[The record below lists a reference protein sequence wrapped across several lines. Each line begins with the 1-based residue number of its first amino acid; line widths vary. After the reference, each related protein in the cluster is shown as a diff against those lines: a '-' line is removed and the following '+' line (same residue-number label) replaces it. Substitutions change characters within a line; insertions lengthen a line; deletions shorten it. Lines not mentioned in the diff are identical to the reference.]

1 MKFKSADF
9 LQPDNR
15 ELLGA
20 LREGLGRHFR
30 FVDVAIE
37 SCPDLTDF
45 GLASSGLSG
54 STALFEFGG
63 EPFAHNPK
71 YRGAKVDIEEMA
83 RASGHQDAKV
93 MCAVLGAAMA
103 DAAVIN
109 KHSGEMIPNAHV
121 GGRILSRVARVGE
134 DRQCIVESYES
145 LICGPI
151 ANLFVSE
158 GKPGEIIRIELRT
171 RFGDQPSLTQAI
183 RDSLAS
189 ITGGDLH
196 IGMGGVFKLL
206 QGRVRSH
213 VMPDY
218 DCLVGGYYDTEK
230 ERVVKDFL
238 QFYQHM
244 GPNLLCLC
252 TLWTGDPTGGELN
265 LRTSGEHTHFYHQ
278 DDNKQQ
284 AGHYHGDV
292 TPDEVHYL
300 GYFQL
305 AGQII
310 RFGDI
315 YEELG
320 IKP

>member
-1 MKFKSADF
+1 MKFKSANF
-9 LQPDNR
+9 YQPEQS

-20 LREGLGRHFR
+20 LRDGLSRHFSL
-30 FVDVAIE
+30 VKISIE
-37 SCPDLTDF
+37 NCPDLKDF

-63 EPFAHNPK
+63 EPYAHNPQ
-71 YRGAKVDIEEMA
+71 YRGAKVNTEEMVK
-83 RASGHQDAKV
+83 ASGHRDAK
-93 MCAVLGAAMA
+93 VLGAAMA

-109 KHSGEMIPNAHV
+109 DNAGEMISNAHV
-121 GGRILSRVARVGE
+121 GGQILSRVARVGA
-134 DRQCIVESYES
+134 DRQCIVENYDS
-145 LICGPI
+145 LVCGPI

-158 GKPGEIIRIELRT
+158 GKQGQIIRIELQKRI
-171 RFGDQPSLTQAI
+171 GDQPSLTQMI
-183 RDSLAS
+183 RESLDS
-189 ITGGDLH
+189 ITGGERQ
-196 IGMGGVFKLL
+196 IGMGGAFKLL

-213 VMPDY
+213 VMPNY
-218 DCLVGGYYDTEK
+218 DCLVEGYYDTEK
-230 ERVVKDFL
+230 ELVVKDFL
-238 QFYQHM
+238 QFYEHM
-244 GPNLLCLC
+244 GPDLLCLC
-252 TLWTGDPTGGELN
+252 TLWTGDPSGGDLN

-292 TPDEVHYL
+292 TPDDVHYV

-305 AGQII
+305 ADQII

>member
-9 LQPDNR
+9 YKPEQS

-20 LREGLGRHFR
+20 LRDGLGQHFR
-30 FVDVAIE
+30 FVDIAIE
-37 SCPDLTDF
+37 SCPDLIDF

-63 EPFAHNPK
+63 EPYAHNPK
-71 YRGAKVDIEEMA
+71 FRGAKVNTQDMV
-83 RASGHQDAKV
+83 RASGHRDAK
-93 MCAVLGAAMA
+93 VLGAAMA

-109 KHSGEMIPNAHV
+109 NNAGEMISNAHV
-121 GGRILSRVARVGE
+121 NGQILSRVARVGA
-134 DRQCIVESYES
+134 DRQCIMENYDS
-145 LICGPI
+145 LMCGPI

-158 GKPGEIIRIELRT
+158 GKPGQVIRIELRK
-171 RFGDQPSLTQAI
+171 RFGDQASLTQTI
-183 RDSLAS
+183 RESLAS
-189 ITGGDLH
+189 ITGSDRQ
-196 IGMGGVFKLL
+196 IGMGGAFKLL
-206 QGRVRSH
+206 KGRIRSH
-213 VMPDY
+213 VMPNY
-218 DCLVGGYYDTEK
+218 DCLVEGYYDTEK
-230 ERVVKDFL
+230 ELVVKDFL
-238 QFYQHM
+238 QFYEHM
-244 GPNLLCLC
+244 GPNLLCFC

-292 TPDEVHYL
+292 TPDEVHYV